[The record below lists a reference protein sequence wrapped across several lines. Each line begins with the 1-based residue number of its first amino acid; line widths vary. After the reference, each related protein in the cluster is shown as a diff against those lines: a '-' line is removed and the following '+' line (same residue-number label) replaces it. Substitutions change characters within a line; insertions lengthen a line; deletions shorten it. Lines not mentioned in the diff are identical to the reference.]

1 MTPALNELAE
11 VIAKANDLFTQR
23 HQKVDTVIGI
33 MDKVLRKQGMAAD
46 AVTIDAVALNKKI
59 VFLLRDAEP
68 DVVEVALGNKDGD
81 IYSSEKQDTAVL
93 TPESIVIIMESNF
106 ITH

>member
-11 VIAKANDLFTQR
+11 VIAKANDLFAQR
-23 HQKVDTVIGI
+23 HQNVDTVIGI

-46 AVTIDAVALNKKI
+46 AVTIDAVVLNKKI

-68 DVVEVALGNKDGD
+68 DAVEVALGNKEGD
-81 IYSSEKQDTAVL
+81 IYSSEKHDKAAL
-93 TPESIVIIMESNF
+93 TPESIVIIMKNNF
-106 ITH
+106 LIH